1 MRITFTGKQ
10 DKLAPSQERKLA
22 TAFARLS
29 KLIERRGEKGAQVA
43 LSSERHRQMAEVRV
57 NFYDQTLI
65 GRGSG
70 ADQFTA
76 LMDAL
81 EKVEKQALK
90 SREKWRLSKRETPVR
105 QARTTGQPQ
114 PAPILE
120 EAPESA
126 PGKAPGSAPRAR
138 KKAAKASQPAN
149 VVQARGS
156 DRKPMT
162 VEEAMMALEE
172 EPDYMV
178 YRDAASDR
186 IRVLIRR
193 RDGTVDLVEA

>member
-1 MRITFTGKQ
+1 MRITFSGKQ

-43 LSSERHRQMAEVRV
+43 LSSERYRQMAEVRV

-65 GRGSG
+65 GQGSG
-70 ADQFTA
+70 PDQFAA
-76 LMDAL
+76 LMDAV

-105 QARTTGQPQ
+105 ESRTTGAPQ
-114 PAPILE
+114 TAEEPEIAP
-120 EAPESA
+120 P
-126 PGKAPGSAPRAR
+126 PAPRAR
-138 KKAAKASQPAN
+138 KKARPKPRPAQ
-149 VVQARGS
+149 VVRAHGS

-162 VEEAMMALEE
+162 VEEAMMAMEE
-172 EPDYMV
+172 ERDYMV
-178 YRDAASDR
+178 YRDAESDR
-186 IRVLIRR
+186 LRVLIRR
-193 RDGTVDLVEA
+193 RDGGVDLVET

>member
-29 KLIERRGEKGAQVA
+29 KLIERRGEKGALVA

-65 GRGSG
+65 GQGSG
-70 ADQFTA
+70 PDQFAA
-76 LMDAL
+76 LMDAV

-90 SREKWRLSKRETPVR
+90 SREKWRLSKRETPGR
-105 QARTTGQPQ
+105 QARMTGEPQ
-114 PAPILE
+114 LAELPQMEAEPAP
-120 EAPESA
+120 
-126 PGKAPGSAPRAR
+126 RVR
-138 KKAAKASQPAN
+138 KKAARKSQPSK
-149 VVQARGS
+149 VVQARES
-156 DRKPMT
+156 DHKPMT

-172 EPDYMV
+172 ERDYMV
-178 YRDAASDR
+178 YRDSESDQV
-186 IRVLIRR
+186 RVLIRR
-193 RDGTVDLVEA
+193 RDGKVDLIEA